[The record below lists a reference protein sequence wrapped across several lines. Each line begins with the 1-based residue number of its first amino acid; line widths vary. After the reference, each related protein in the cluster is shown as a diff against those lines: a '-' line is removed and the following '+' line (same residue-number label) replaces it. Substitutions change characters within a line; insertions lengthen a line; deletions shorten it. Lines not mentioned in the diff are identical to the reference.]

1 MKTKQLPPKRIKVQ
15 VMLGNGRTAWRW
27 VDLYTSAQALKAAQA
42 GFHVRRVDWL
52 TGTTITKDEAGN
64 LRYHSGGKPLQ
75 GAVPEDFRGD
85 DWEVEE

>member
-27 VDLYTSAQALKAAQA
+27 VDLYTSAQALNAAQA

-52 TGTTITKDEAGN
+52 TGTTITKDETGN
-64 LRYHSGGKPLQ
+64 LRYHSDGKPLQ
-75 GAVPEDFRGD
+75 GAVIEDFRGD